1 MRRTQGFT
9 LIELMVTIAVAAILL
24 SLALPSFRN
33 MIVTSRLNS
42 VSAELTDAIGFA
54 RFEAIKRNRTI
65 VFCRVA
71 NETATNCATG
81 ANWSHWVVGLRTGAN
96 SVEVVRRGEVNTYGG
111 SLRVT
116 SQMTNSRV
124 VFNGDGLARSDNGNL
139 ITDTTG
145 RMTVCANSGPSE
157 GTRRITMGAASRMSV
172 ERITGFCS

>member
-1 MRRTQGFT
+1 MRRLQGFT

-65 VFCRVA
+65 IFCRVVDA
-71 NETATNCATG
+71 SSSSCVTGTNWT
-81 ANWSHWVVGLRTGAN
+81 HWVVGVRTGAN
-96 SVEVVRRGEVNTYGG
+96 SVEIVRRGEVNTYGN

-116 SQMTNSRV
+116 SQMSDSRV
-124 VFNGDGLARSDNGNL
+124 VFNGDGLARSVNGNL
-139 ITDTTG
+139 VTDTTG
-145 RMTVCANSGPSE
+145 RMTVCAAEGPSE
-157 GTRRITMGAASRMSV
+157 AIRRITMGAASRMSV
-172 ERITGFCS
+172 ERIEGGCS